1 MKKDARIYVA
11 GHTGLLG
18 SAVVR
23 RLKAKGYKNIITATR
38 AEVNIIDYQ
47 RMRSFFGARSIDYV
61 FLCAARVGGIA
72 ENNKYPTEFLTQN
85 IHIQS
90 NVLYLSWAFGV
101 KKLLFTGS
109 SCMYP
114 LDVRQPLEE
123 ANLFAGSELEPT
135 NEAYAW
141 AKLTGIKMCKYYNQE
156 YGTRFISAI
165 PCNLYGPND
174 NYSPEDSHFLPALL
188 RRLKDLKV
196 TDSHALELWGDG
208 TPRRELM
215 YSDDCADALIHL
227 MNYYE
232 DDSPV
237 NIGTGKDHSIT
248 QIARLAAKTLGI
260 ERLKISYDK
269 TRPNGVH
276 SKRLDVSKMSALG
289 WKPKTTLQQGI
300 KKTYAHYVQT
310 LGK

>member
-1 MKKDARIYVA
+1 
-11 GHTGLLG
+11 
-18 SAVVR
+18 
-23 RLKAKGYKNIITATR
+23 
-38 AEVNIIDYQ
+38 
-47 RMRSFFGARSIDYV
+47 
-61 FLCAARVGGIA
+61 
-72 ENNKYPTEFLTQN
+72 
-85 IHIQS
+85 
-90 NVLYLSWAFGV
+90 
-101 KKLLFTGS
+101 
-109 SCMYP
+109 
-114 LDVRQPLEE
+114 
-123 ANLFAGSELEPT
+123 
-135 NEAYAW
+135 
-141 AKLTGIKMCKYYNQE
+141 
-156 YGTRFISAI
+156 
-165 PCNLYGPND
+165 
-174 NYSPEDSHFLPALL
+174 
-188 RRLKDLKV
+188 
-196 TDSHALELWGDG
+196 
-208 TPRRELM
+208 M